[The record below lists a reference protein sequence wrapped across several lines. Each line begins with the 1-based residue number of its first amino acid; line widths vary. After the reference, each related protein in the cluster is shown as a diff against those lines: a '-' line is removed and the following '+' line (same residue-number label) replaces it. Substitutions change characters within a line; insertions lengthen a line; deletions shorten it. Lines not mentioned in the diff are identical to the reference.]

1 MKTFR
6 LQIIAPNKIFYDG
19 VCTMVEYNTMEGY
32 VGVYA
37 DHIPMT
43 QILKPG
49 KLSIYE
55 ENNAEPKVGAL
66 HYGFVK
72 IMPDVISI
80 LAERV
85 EWKDELDLERA
96 KNSLERAEKRLGSG
110 DASIDVDR
118 ALKSKEKAEA
128 RIKVAT
134 NG

>member
-1 MKTFR
+1 MKTFK

-55 ENNAEPKVGAL
+55 ENNAEPKIGVL

-72 IMPDVISI
+72 IMPDVVSI
-80 LAERV
+80 LVERV
-85 EWKDELDLERA
+85 EWKDELDVERA
-96 KNSLERAEKRLGSG
+96 KSSLERAEKRLESN
-110 DASIDVDR
+110 DATIDKER
-118 ALKSKEKAEA
+118 AIRSKEKAEA

>member
-19 VCTMVEYNTMEGY
+19 ECTMVEYNTMEGY

-55 ENNAEPKVGAL
+55 ENNAEPKIGVL

-72 IMPDVISI
+72 IMPDVVSI
-80 LAERV
+80 LVERV
-85 EWKDELDLERA
+85 EWKDELDVERA
-96 KNSLERAEKRLGSG
+96 KSSLERAEKRLESN
-110 DASIDVDR
+110 DATIDKER
-118 ALKSKEKAEA
+118 AIRSKEKAEA